1 MLKGKK
7 IVLGITGSIA
17 AYKACLII
25 RGFIKRGAEVQVVI
39 TPAGKEFITPITL
52 SALTHKPVVSEFFSQ
67 RDGTWNSHVDLGL
80 WADAMV
86 IAPCTASTM
95 GKMANGIA
103 DNMLITTYL
112 SMKAPVFLA
121 PAMDL
126 DMYKHPSTQAN
137 MARLKEYGNI
147 IIEPASGFLASGLE
161 GKGRME
167 EPEVIVDYI
176 DQYFDLLDG
185 MKDGNKEGMKD
196 CIKGKDLM
204 GKRILIT
211 AGPTYEKID
220 PVRFIGNYSSGKMG
234 FALAEEC
241 RQRGADVTLVA
252 GPVSLSCH
260 EDIHRIDVESCEE
273 LYQAATK
280 AFEGKTDGNST
291 GRKMDAAILCAAV
304 ADFKPAEVAD
314 RKIKRE
320 KDDLL
325 LRLEPTHDIAAAL
338 GQMKQEDQHIVAF
351 ALETNDEE
359 TNAEK
364 KRIKKNA
371 DFIVLNSTRNPG
383 TTFRTDENQIT
394 IISEKGKIEYEKK
407 PKTEV
412 AADIIDELAKLF

>member
-1 MLKGKK
+1 M
-7 IVLGITGSIA
+7 
-17 AYKACLII
+17 
-25 RGFIKRGAEVQVVI
+25 
-39 TPAGKEFITPITL
+39 
-52 SALTHKPVVSEFFSQ
+52 
-67 RDGTWNSHVDLGL
+67 
-80 WADAMV
+80 
-86 IAPCTASTM
+86 
-95 GKMANGIA
+95 
-103 DNMLITTYL
+103 
-112 SMKAPVFLA
+112 
-121 PAMDL
+121 
-126 DMYKHPSTQAN
+126 
-137 MARLKEYGNI
+137 
-147 IIEPASGFLASGLE
+147 
-161 GKGRME
+161 
-167 EPEVIVDYI
+167 
-176 DQYFDLLDG
+176 
-185 MKDGNKEGMKD
+185 
-196 CIKGKDLM
+196 
-204 GKRILIT
+204 
-211 AGPTYEKID
+211 PTE
-220 PVRFIGNYSSGKMG
+220 R
-234 FALAEEC
+234 
-241 RQRGADVTLVA
+241 ADVTLVA

-273 LYQAATK
+273 MYQAATK